1 MKASIVAASHL
12 LKVSLILSTTCLIHR
27 VTCFSLQ
34 RTFVATQRCRN
45 NPLSSTSKD
54 ITDEQWGY
62 QSSYNNDK
70 DEIIH
75 GRYNAVIIKTSDLA
89 NRWIGSFDPTI
100 DITDDNSSSLS
111 SPSSSPTSPPIEAL
125 QAIQATHR
133 WSDKFVC
140 QLNLCPWA
148 RNSLDEPN
156 AICYWALLIDEEDDD
171 GIILD
176 KMEEIVR
183 EAGVQLTL
191 ATSDDETEEDGGR
204 IIDPSVAIS
213 FIVLV
218 PTKGRANGSKNYS
231 DALDFGSFHE
241 FFIDLE
247 DRLLDECDDYW
258 DMIGADDADNEDN
271 EEVDKDDEAVGNN
284 NVPNVNSLGCDIT
297 IAAFHPNWQF
307 NGSNEQSDGDAI
319 DYEKRT
325 PYATISIV
333 VSSVIEGLMKE
344 REDGGETDKDGNVSS
359 SSAPA
364 TERIADLNEKTLCSI
379 GVERLKEIFKKE
391 VMECPMKGE
400 T

>member
-1 MKASIVAASHL
+1 MASIVAASHL
-12 LKVSLILSTTCLIHR
+12 LQVSLILSTTCLIHR
-27 VTCFSLQ
+27 GTCFSLQ
-34 RTFVATQRCRN
+34 RTLFASQRCR
-45 NPLSSTSKD
+45 PLSSSSKD
-54 ITDEQWGY
+54 ITADQWRY
-62 QSSYNNDK
+62 QSSYNNDE

-75 GRYNAVIIKTSDLA
+75 GRYNAVITKTSDLT

-100 DITDDNSSSLS
+100 DISDDHSSSS
-111 SPSSSPTSPPIEAL
+111 SSSSSPTSPPIEAL

-156 AICYWALLIDEEDDD
+156 AICYWVLLIDEEHDD

-191 ATSDDETEEDGGR
+191 ATSDDETEEDGGQ

-218 PTKGRANGSKNYS
+218 PMNGRANGNNNYS
-231 DALDFGSFHE
+231 DAIDFGSFHE

-258 DMIGADDADNEDN
+258 DMIDAANEEDDN
-271 EEVDKDDEAVGNN
+271 EEVDKDDEAIGNN
-284 NVPNVNSLGCDIT
+284 NVPPNVDSLGCDIT
-297 IAAFHPNWQF
+297 IAAFHPTWQF

-333 VSSVIEGLMKE
+333 VSTVIESLMKE
-344 REDGGETDKDGNVSS
+344 REDGGESDKDGNVSS

-379 GVERLKEIFKKE
+379 GVERLKKIFNEE
-391 VMECPMKGE
+391 VLGCPMKGE
-400 T
+400 M